1 MIKTFDDIEAEK
13 IFNGDSSKKFNNIQ
27 KIIKRKLDMIHYAF
41 SENDLRV
48 PPANHYE
55 HLKGDLKGFRSIRI
69 NDQYRVVFKFEDGFV
84 YNVRIMD
91 YHK

>member
-1 MIKTFDDIEAEK
+1 MIKTFDDIDAEN
-13 IFNGDSSKKFNNIQ
+13 IFNGESSQKYNNLQ
-27 KIIKRKLDMIHYAF
+27 KVIKRKLDMIHYAF

-55 HLKGDLKGFRSIRI
+55 HLKGDLKGFSAIRI
-69 NDQYRVVFKFEDGFV
+69 NNQYRIVFKFEDGFV
-84 YNVRIMD
+84 YNVKIMD

>member
-55 HLKGDLKGFRSIRI
+55 HLKCDLKGFSSIRI

>member
-1 MIKTFDDIEAEK
+1 MQK
-13 IFNGDSSKKFNNIQ
+13 ISMTGLHLKKYKNLQ

-48 PPANHYE
+48 PPANHFE
-55 HLKGDLKGFRSIRI
+55 QLKGDLKGYSSIRI
-69 NDQYRVVFKFEDGFV
+69 NDQYRIIFKFKDGYA
-84 YNVRIMD
+84 YNIRIVD

>member
-13 IFNGDSSKKFNNIQ
+13 IFDGKSSKKYGNIQ

-55 HLKGDLKGFRSIRI
+55 HLKGDLDGFSSIRI
-69 NDQYRVVFKFEDGFV
+69 NNQYRIVFKFIDGFA
-84 YNVRIMD
+84 YNIKIMD